1 MYAFESQEGFTFS
14 IAAKFF
20 VISSPLAA
28 TKFARMSAGF
38 YTSVLFLSFL
48 DPLGSRAAFGIPVT
62 NTTSKKQYVLH
73 ETAALSPLWI
83 QASLH
88 SLLPFPVHQLLT
100 LQALS

>member
-20 VISSPLAA
+20 VTSSPLAA

-62 NTTSKKQYVLH
+62 TTTSKKQYVLH
-73 ETAALSPLWI
+73 ETAALSPLRI
-83 QASLH
+83 QASFLPSCISPVADIA
-88 SLLPFPVHQLLT
+88 SL
-100 LQALS
+100 S